1 MPGPETSV
9 EPDLSGTVLG
19 RYRLVRRL
27 GLGGMGAVYLA
38 QHELLDRKAAVKVL
52 NQSLASRSIARKRF
66 LLEARAA
73 SKVHHPGVVEIHDV
87 AFAGNVVYFVMELL
101 EGHDLGE
108 LLQEQPR
115 LGWEQA
121 APIFIQVA
129 DALDAAHRVGVI
141 HRDVKPSNC
150 FLLVGAGGFPGP
162 DVRDKPDV
170 RVKMVDFGIAKVAT
184 GDRSVTEELTITGEI
199 FGTVAYMAPEM
210 GQGISDDPRS
220 DIYGLG
226 VMMFRVLTG
235 RLPFVGNSVQ
245 VITQHISQSP
255 PAPRSLEPSI
265 PVEVERIILQALE
278 KQPEDRQPSM
288 QHVASALR
296 KATRRSHPGAS
307 PDLSSSGMAS
317 RSRPPRTPIAP
328 VRPSVPITQA
338 EVIGLDERP
347 TAPRSARR
355 ADDPWRE
362 EHARTTA
369 YGEEPLPPPMPGE
382 VELPPEMFRPPEDP
396 SVQVDLSA
404 VTQPSHEVAA
414 VRPSRRRLV
423 RGLAA
428 GGVLAAVGTV
438 AWVYRDRVTQVVPK
452 DLDELQRDVGLSDEA
467 DHVLVLVDVVPEGA
481 NKDAKVYIDDV
492 WITERPIRVPRSEDY
507 VQIRVEADGYEP
519 WRIRFKPTITRRFEV
534 KLERSPRKGKKKARK
549 RANNKGG

>member
-9 EPDLSGTVLG
+9 EPDLSGTVIG

-38 QHELLDRKAAVKVL
+38 QHELLDRQAAVKVL
-52 NQSLASRSIARKRF
+52 NQSLASRAIARKRF

-87 AFAGNVVYFVMELL
+87 AFAGNLVYFVMELL
-101 EGHDLGE
+101 QGRDLGE
-108 LLQEQPR
+108 LLEAQPR
-115 LGWEQA
+115 LPWEQA

-150 FLLVGAGGFPGP
+150 FLLTGADGFPGS
-162 DVRDKPDV
+162 DT

-245 VITQHISQSP
+245 VITQHISRSP
-255 PAPRSLEPSI
+255 PAPRSLEASI
-265 PVEVERIILQALE
+265 PVAVERIILRALE
-278 KQPEDRQPSM
+278 KQPDDRHPSM
-288 QHVASALR
+288 RHMASALR
-296 KATRRSHPGAS
+296 KAAGRPLPEAS
-307 PDLSSSGMAS
+307 PGVSSSGMAS
-317 RSRPPRTPIAP
+317 RSRPPRMPIAA
-328 VRPSVPITQA
+328 VRPPASITQA
-338 EVIGLDERP
+338 DVIGLDERP
-347 TAPRSARR
+347 SEPRSSGR

-369 YGEEPLPPPMPGE
+369 YGEEPPPPPMPGE
-382 VELPPEMFRPPEDP
+382 PELPPEAFRPPDDP
-396 SVQVDLSA
+396 NLQLDLSA
-404 VTQPSHEVAA
+404 ATQPSHESVPAP
-414 VRPSRRRLV
+414 RPSRRRLV
-423 RGLAA
+423 RGLAI
-428 GGVLAAVGTV
+428 GGVLAAIGGIT
-438 AWVYRDRVTQVVPK
+438 WSYWDSITQAVPK
-452 DLDELQRDVGLSDEA
+452 DLDELQRDVGLSDEG
-467 DHVLVLVDVVPEGA
+467 DHVLVLVDAVP
-481 NKDAKVYIDDV
+481 KDAKVYIDDV

-519 WRIRFKPTITRRFEV
+519 WKIRFKPTITRRFEV
-534 KLERSPRKGKKKARK
+534 KLERSPRKAKAKKKAK
-549 RANNKGG
+549 NKGD